1 MRRPELIFLHSVSAD
16 GFDVPACDFQKL
28 VALSREGPDPSLL
41 ANSAAQQKR
50 FASRISSTLFATRS
64 SRPAARRGQ
73 ARSSAADRD
82 VERLRDSKKEASRGT
97 CGSSYWC
104 CGAGTR
110 SRNTDRQFW
119 ICASRWFPGW
129 RSSLLIV
136 KPETVCPAGGNCPVA
151 TVVISGNGEGDQTIE
166 SPEVKVSS
174 WEASNSAG
182 RSSGEPVSVR
192 HSAGSGV
199 LEPRHANG
207 RADRGRSWA
216 CTIERICGRLS
227 PRDDPARVRRLRCGD
242 DVSCVG

>member
-28 VALSREGPDPSLL
+28 VALSQGGPDPSLP

-64 SRPAARRGQ
+64 SKPAARRGQ

-129 RSSLLIV
+129 RRSLLIV
-136 KPETVCPAGGNCPVA
+136 KPETVCGMLAADPAGESPAGGNCPVA
-151 TVVISGNGEGDQTIE
+151 T
-166 SPEVKVSS
+166 
-174 WEASNSAG
+174 AMG
-182 RSSGEPVSVR
+182 R
-192 HSAGSGV
+192 
-199 LEPRHANG
+199 
-207 RADRGRSWA
+207 
-216 CTIERICGRLS
+216 
-227 PRDDPARVRRLRCGD
+227 
-242 DVSCVG
+242 